1 LPVAGVE
8 YVVDGESVVGD
19 DEPYTRGYVLDLER
33 WLRDAV
39 AEALPAQILCR
50 EECRGLCPVCGIDLN
65 EAGDGHRH

>member
-1 LPVAGVE
+1 MNSHPLA
-8 YVVDGESVVGD
+8 
-19 DEPYTRGYVLDLER
+19 ER